1 MRGDKNQDHSGGHL
15 PYNTAYMIGA
25 PLSIGAGTDGR
36 IVKSE
41 SVSADFAESGE
52 EILVDRARTGD
63 MSACAALMRK
73 YNQRLYRAIRSVLK
87 TGADVE
93 DTMQDTYVAVLRN
106 MEQFEGRA
114 QFGTWLLK
122 IGTNAALARLRKQMR
137 VVQLDDL
144 PDLDD
149 LEPSL
154 DLDADP
160 TRTPEQHVSN
170 YEIAALVEAAIDR
183 LPYDYRQV
191 FMLRMVEGLDT
202 SETAVVLGLG
212 EDAVRQRLHR
222 AREMLQVDIQR
233 QDDNAIPM
241 AFGFLGRRCNR
252 VVANVLQRLSIE
264 PPIDCN

>member
-1 MRGDKNQDHSGGHL
+1 VKSWSASTDDAGRGD
-15 PYNTAYMIGA
+15 
-25 PLSIGAGTDGR
+25 
-36 IVKSE
+36 
-41 SVSADFAESGE
+41 

-63 MSACAALMRK
+63 MIACAALMRK

-87 TGADVE
+87 TGSDVE

-106 MEQFEGRA
+106 LEQFEGRA

-122 IGTNAALARLRKQMR
+122 IGTNAALARMRQRMR

-149 LEPSL
+149 FEPMVHH
-154 DLDADP
+154 DAQSP
-160 TRTPEQHVSN
+160 HTPEQQVSSF
-170 YEIAALVEAAIDR
+170 EMVALVEEAIDR

-191 FMLRMVEGLDT
+191 FMLRMIEGLDT
-202 SETAVVLGLG
+202 AKTAEVLGLG

-222 AREMLQVDIQR
+222 AREMLQTDIR
-233 QDDNAIPM
+233 GQDDSAIPV

-252 VVANVLQRLSIE
+252 VVANVLQRLFDDPLS
-264 PPIDCN
+264 DSN